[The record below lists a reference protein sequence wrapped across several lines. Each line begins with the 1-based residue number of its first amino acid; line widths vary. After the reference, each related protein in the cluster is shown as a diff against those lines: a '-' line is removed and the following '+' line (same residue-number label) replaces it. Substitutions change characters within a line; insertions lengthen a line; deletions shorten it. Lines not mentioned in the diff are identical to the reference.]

1 MARQKATPFDL
12 PTGEGAPSKSEG
24 VGGAF
29 WRGSRETFPSWVW
42 AKPMV
47 FLLDLGNEFA
57 TVAEK
62 RKGENL
68 IYVTR
73 KKKRQQRLFFC
84 F

>member
-1 MARQKATPFDL
+1 MRGL
-12 PTGEGAPSKSEG
+12 GEFF
-24 VGGAF
+24 GGG
-29 WRGSRETFPSWVW
+29 RGEIFPSWVW

-68 IYVTR
+68 ISVTR

>member
-1 MARQKATPFDL
+1 
-12 PTGEGAPSKSEG
+12 
-24 VGGAF
+24 
-29 WRGSRETFPSWVW
+29 
-42 AKPMV
+42 MV

-68 IYVTR
+68 ISVTR

>member
-1 MARQKATPFDL
+1 EFFGGGR
-12 PTGEGAPSKSEG
+12 GEI
-24 VGGAF
+24 
-29 WRGSRETFPSWVW
+29 FPSWVW

-68 IYVTR
+68 ISVTR